1 MRLGKCS
8 VYSGLISCA
17 CKPLELMTQLQCQH
31 SEAEGEDLKL
41 ILGYIALYDQPGR
54 CVGRGHSELW
64 LSATHRLNLQ
74 SKPNDTWSLVS
85 QAPKPSET
93 MCYLLRPQTVTV
105 TTVALA
111 IKIQSQRLIYQVI
124 QVLTTELRA
133 ALNF

>member
-1 MRLGKCS
+1 
-8 VYSGLISCA
+8 
-17 CKPLELMTQLQCQH
+17 
-31 SEAEGEDLKL
+31 
-41 ILGYIALYDQPGR
+41 
-54 CVGRGHSELW
+54 
-64 LSATHRLNLQ
+64 
-74 SKPNDTWSLVS
+74 
-85 QAPKPSET
+85 